1 MARGR
6 EKGEA
11 GDAAMA
17 SAASRERERGEEG
30 AHHIT
35 PKHPE
40 HLSCGGG
47 TAKSCPERGRLGDAE
62 AISHRNHLR
71 KGNFQPKLHLEH
83 LAEKLKLLGLEGGG
97 EEEQLCSWHKRI
109 FAFRRDAKA
118 SGCGAPRVRGEAHR
132 EKPAQEDRVRP
143 VVLLFGIFFI

>member
-1 MARGR
+1 
-6 EKGEA
+6 
-11 GDAAMA
+11 MA

-83 LAEKLKLLGLEGGG
+83 LAEKLKLLGLEGGE

-118 SGCGAPRVRGEAHR
+118 SGCGAPRARGEAHR

-143 VVLLFGIFFI
+143 MVLLCGIFFI